1 MRSCLYF
8 EITGRLKQA
17 GVRDRKVEKMIFE
30 THGHYDDEQFDEDRE
45 QLIAEFLEKDI
56 DKVMNVGADMQSSRN
71 SVELAG
77 KYPHFYAAVGVHP
90 SEVGDLTEDDMQALK
105 QMTLENPKVKAIG
118 EIGLDYHFDDDPP
131 RDVQKKWFIRQL
143 ELAQELGMPIIIHSR
158 DAASDTMEILKDMD
172 GGRNGGVIHCYSYSV
187 EQAREYIKMG
197 FNIGVGG
204 VVTFK
209 NSRRLQEVV
218 EDIPLEKIV
227 LETDSPY
234 MAPVPFRGTRNSAL
248 YIPYIA
254 EKIAEIKDVPV
265 EKVYETTYA
274 NAMKMYRIS

>member
-1 MRSCLYF
+1 
-8 EITGRLKQA
+8 
-17 GVRDRKVEKMIFE
+17 MIFE
-30 THGHYDDEQFDEDRE
+30 THGHYDDTQFDEDRE

-71 SVELAG
+71 SVELAA

-90 SEVGDLTEDDMQALK
+90 SEVGELTETDIQELK
-105 QMTLENPKVKAIG
+105 SMVLDNPKVRAIG
-118 EIGLDYHFDDDPP
+118 EIGLDYDPP
-131 RDVQKKWFIRQL
+131 RDVQKKWFLRQL
-143 ELAQELGMPIIIHSR
+143 ELAQELTMPIIIHSR
-158 DAASDTMEILKDMD
+158 DAASDTMEILKRMD

-209 NSRRLQEVV
+209 NSRKLQEVV

-248 YIPYIA
+248 NIPYIA
-254 EKIAEIKDVPV
+254 EKIAEIKGVPV
-265 EKVYETTYA
+265 QKVYDQTYA
-274 NAMKMYRIS
+274 NALKMYKM

>member
-1 MRSCLYF
+1 MRSYLYF
-8 EITGRLKQA
+8 EITGRLKWA
-17 GVRDRKVEKMIFE
+17 GVQDRKVEKMIFE
-30 THGHYDDEQFDEDRE
+30 THGHYDNEQFDEDRE
-45 QLIAEFLEKDI
+45 QLISEFLEKDI

-105 QMTLENPKVKAIG
+105 QMTLKNPKVKAIG

-197 FNIGVGG
+197 FHIGVGG

-209 NSRRLQEVV
+209 NSRKLQEVV

-248 YIPYIA
+248 NIPYIA
-254 EKIAEIKDVPV
+254 EKIAEIKGVPV

-274 NAMKMYRIS
+274 NAMEMYKM

>member
-1 MRSCLYF
+1 MSVF

-17 GVRDRKVEKMIFE
+17 GVQDRKVEKMIFE

-45 QLIAEFLEKDI
+45 RLIVEFLEKDI

-172 GGRNGGVIHCYSYSV
+172 GGRNGGVIHCYSYSR

-197 FNIGVGG
+197 FHIGVGG

-248 YIPYIA
+248 NIPYIA
-254 EKIAEIKDVPV
+254 EKIAEIKGVPV
-265 EKVYETTYA
+265 QKVYDQTYE
-274 NAMKMYRIS
+274 NALKMYKM

>member
-1 MRSCLYF
+1 MSVF

-17 GVRDRKVEKMIFE
+17 GVQDRKVEKMIFE

-45 QLIAEFLEKDI
+45 RLIAEFLEKDI

-172 GGRNGGVIHCYSYSV
+172 GGRNGGVIHCYSYSR

-197 FNIGVGG
+197 FHIGVGG

-218 EDIPLEKIV
+218 EDIPLERIV

-248 YIPYIA
+248 NIPYIA
-254 EKIAEIKDVPV
+254 EKIAEIKGVPV
-265 EKVYETTYA
+265 QKVYDQTYA
-274 NAMKMYRIS
+274 NALKMYKM

>member
-1 MRSCLYF
+1 VSVF

-17 GVRDRKVEKMIFE
+17 GVQDRKVEKMIFE

-45 QLIAEFLEKDI
+45 RLIAEFLEKDI

-143 ELAQELGMPIIIHSR
+143 ELAKELGMPIIIHSR

-172 GGRNGGVIHCYSYSV
+172 GGRNGGVIHCYSYSR

-197 FNIGVGG
+197 FHIGVGG

-248 YIPYIA
+248 NIPYIA
-254 EKIAEIKDVPV
+254 EKIAEIKGFPV
-265 EKVYETTYA
+265 QKVYDQTYA
-274 NAMKMYRIS
+274 NALKMYKM

>member
-1 MRSCLYF
+1 MSVF

-17 GVRDRKVEKMIFE
+17 GVQDRKVERMIFE

-45 QLIAEFLEKDI
+45 RLIAEFLEKDI

-158 DAASDTMEILKDMD
+158 NAASDTMEILKDMD
-172 GGRNGGVIHCYSYSV
+172 GGRNGGVIHCYSYSR

-197 FNIGVGG
+197 FHIGVGG

-248 YIPYIA
+248 NIPYIA
-254 EKIAEIKDVPV
+254 EKIAEIKGVPV
-265 EKVYETTYA
+265 QKVYDQTYE
-274 NAMKMYRIS
+274 NALKMYKM

>member
-1 MRSCLYF
+1 MSVF

-17 GVRDRKVEKMIFE
+17 GVQDRKVEKMIFE

-45 QLIAEFLEKDI
+45 RLIAEFLEKDI

-172 GGRNGGVIHCYSYSV
+172 GGRNGGGIHCYSYSR

-197 FNIGVGG
+197 FHIGVGG

-218 EDIPLEKIV
+218 EDISLEKIV

-248 YIPYIA
+248 NIPYIA
-254 EKIAEIKDVPV
+254 EKIAEIKGVPV
-265 EKVYETTYA
+265 QKVYDQTYA
-274 NAMKMYRIS
+274 NALKMYKM

>member
-1 MRSCLYF
+1 MSVF

-17 GVRDRKVEKMIFE
+17 GVQDRKVEKMIFE

-45 QLIAEFLEKDI
+45 RLIAEFLEKDI

-172 GGRNGGVIHCYSYSV
+172 GGRNGGVIHCYSYSR

-197 FNIGVGG
+197 FHIGVGG

-248 YIPYIA
+248 NIPYIA
-254 EKIAEIKDVPV
+254 EKIAEIKGVPV
-265 EKVYETTYA
+265 QKVYDQTYA
-274 NAMKMYRIS
+274 NALKMYKM

>member
-1 MRSCLYF
+1 MSVF

-17 GVRDRKVEKMIFE
+17 GVQDRKVEKMIFE

-45 QLIAEFLEKDI
+45 RLIAEFLEKDI

-90 SEVGDLTEDDMQALK
+90 SEVGDLSEDDMQALK

-118 EIGLDYHFDDDPP
+118 EIGLDYHFEDDPP

-172 GGRNGGVIHCYSYSV
+172 GGRNGGVIHCYSYSR

-197 FNIGVGG
+197 FYIGVGG

-248 YIPYIA
+248 NIPYIA
-254 EKIAEIKDVPV
+254 EKIAGIKGVPV
-265 EKVYETTYA
+265 QKVYDQTYA
-274 NAMKMYRIS
+274 NALKMYKM

>member
-1 MRSCLYF
+1 MSVF

-17 GVRDRKVEKMIFE
+17 GVQDRKVEKMIFE

-45 QLIAEFLEKDI
+45 RLIAEFFEKDI
-56 DKVMNVGADMQSSRN
+56 DKVMNVSADMQSSRN

-172 GGRNGGVIHCYSYSV
+172 GGRNGGVIHCYSYSR

-197 FNIGVGG
+197 FHIGVGG

-248 YIPYIA
+248 NIPYIA
-254 EKIAEIKDVPV
+254 EKIAEIKGVPV
-265 EKVYETTYA
+265 QKVYDQTYE
-274 NAMKMYRIS
+274 NALKMYKM

>member
-1 MRSCLYF
+1 MSVF

-17 GVRDRKVEKMIFE
+17 GVQDRKVEKMIFE
-30 THGHYDDEQFDEDRE
+30 THGHYDDEQFDEGRE
-45 QLIAEFLEKDI
+45 RLIAEFLEKDI

-172 GGRNGGVIHCYSYSV
+172 GGRNGGVIHCYSYSR

-197 FNIGVGG
+197 FHIGVGG

-248 YIPYIA
+248 NIPYIA
-254 EKIAEIKDVPV
+254 EKIAEIKGVPV
-265 EKVYETTYA
+265 QKVYDQTYA
-274 NAMKMYRIS
+274 NALKMYKM

>member
-1 MRSCLYF
+1 MSVF

-17 GVRDRKVEKMIFE
+17 GVQDMKVEKMIFE

-45 QLIAEFLEKDI
+45 RLIAEFLEKDI

-143 ELAQELGMPIIIHSR
+143 ELAKELGMPIIIHSR

-172 GGRNGGVIHCYSYSV
+172 GGRNGGVIHCYSYSR

-197 FNIGVGG
+197 FHIGVGG

-248 YIPYIA
+248 NIPYIA
-254 EKIAEIKDVPV
+254 EKIAEIKGVPV
-265 EKVYETTYA
+265 QKVYDQTYA
-274 NAMKMYRIS
+274 NALKMYKM

>member
-1 MRSCLYF
+1 MSVF

-17 GVRDRKVEKMIFE
+17 GVQDRKVEKMIFE

-45 QLIAEFLEKDI
+45 RLIAEFLEKDI

-105 QMTLENPKVKAIG
+105 QMTLENAKVKAIG

-172 GGRNGGVIHCYSYSV
+172 GGRNGGVIHCYSYSR

-197 FNIGVGG
+197 FHIGVGG

-248 YIPYIA
+248 NIPYIA
-254 EKIAEIKDVPV
+254 EKIAEIKGVPV
-265 EKVYETTYA
+265 QKVYDQTYA
-274 NAMKMYRIS
+274 NALKMYKM